1 MTMVRTTTATTTQG
15 TTSLCALFNHGLRH
29 SSVLI
34 TKLPLVRRLALI
46 ETLMYCKEEEEDDQT
61 GGRRRSSDGILYTS
75 NSNSGG
81 SVHHHN
87 VAGAVSN
94 NDNSTSRN
102 QDRGRDVDRKA
113 LEIILSN
120 VQTSPYLSEEDFKN
134 AVLEVLEFSSSSGF
148 LSPEVSNSIT
158 EAILNRNWEGLLS
171 IASSSFFLL
180 ILILKIYLILLIP
193 ARR

>member
-34 TKLPLVRRLALI
+34 TKLPLVRRLALL
-46 ETLMYCKEEEEDDQT
+46 ETLMHYKEEAASNNQA
-61 GGRRRSSDGILYTS
+61 SSE
-75 NSNSGG
+75 
-81 SVHHHN
+81 
-87 VAGAVSN
+87 
-94 NDNSTSRN
+94 NDNSPSGN
-102 QDRGRDVDRKA
+102 QDRDVDRKA